1 MKRLI
6 IFGVALLAVAAGAAL
21 AGMGDVITSFPAPA
35 NNPIALAYRDTTSPY
50 YIYVYCHTSP
60 YRIYKLDAINGSVYS
75 SFISSQGP
83 YTRGLTYSYGGG
95 GGLPAGNYLWMGN
108 YSTDHIYRC
117 NPENGSV
124 YASFP
129 ANHDMSGGLAVM
141 ARDPGYQPTFMLS
154 SDTSPRYVF
163 RQSLTSGS
171 VYSSFAPAQPLYDLA
186 WEGPNKLL
194 WGGNTG
200 NGVYAYTTTGRFIES
215 FTMPVNNA
223 IGLTYRRIY
232 LYVGTTTGSHRI
244 WVIHC
249 PSFRWP
255 AVYPA
260 SVGRVKALF
269 R

>member
-1 MKRLI
+1 MKRLM
-6 IFGVALLAVAAGAAL
+6 IFVVALSAVSAGAAFARL
-21 AGMGDVITSFPAPA
+21 GDVVASFPAPA
-35 NNPIALAYRDTTSPY
+35 NNPIALAFCGMTSPY
-50 YIYVYCHTSP
+50 YIYVYCRTSP
-60 YRIYKLDAINGSVYS
+60 YWIYKLDAINGSVYS
-75 SFISSQGP
+75 SFISPQGP

-95 GGLPAGNYLWMGN
+95 GGLPTGNYLWMGN
-108 YSTDHIYRC
+108 YYNDHIYRC
-117 NPENGSV
+117 NPDNGSV
-124 YASFP
+124 YALIP

-141 ARDPGYQPTFMLS
+141 ARDAGYQPTFMLS
-154 SDTSPRYVF
+154 NDTSPRYVF

-171 VYSSFAPAQPLYDLA
+171 VYSSFAPSQPLYDLA
-186 WEGPNKLL
+186 WEGPNDLV

-215 FTMPVNNA
+215 FTMPVNNVA
-223 IGLTYRRIY
+223 GLTYRSQY

-249 PSFRWP
+249 PNNRS
-255 AVYPA
+255 AVHPA

>member
-6 IFGVALLAVAAGAAL
+6 IFVVALLAVAAGAAF
-21 AGMGDVITSFPAPA
+21 ARIGDIVASFPAPA
-35 NNPIALAYRDTTSPY
+35 NNPIALAARGMTSPY

-75 SFISSQGP
+75 SFISPQGP

-108 YSTDHIYRC
+108 YSTDRIYRC

-141 ARDPGYQPTFMLS
+141 ARDAGYQPTFMLS

-171 VYSSFAPAQPLYDLA
+171 VYSSFAPSQPLYDLA
-186 WEGPNKLL
+186 WEGPNLL
-194 WGGNTG
+194 MWGGNTG
-200 NGVYAYTTTGRFIES
+200 NGVYAYSTTGRFIES
-215 FTMPVNNA
+215 FTIPVNNA

-249 PSFRWP
+249 PTFRS
-255 AVYPA
+255 AVHPA